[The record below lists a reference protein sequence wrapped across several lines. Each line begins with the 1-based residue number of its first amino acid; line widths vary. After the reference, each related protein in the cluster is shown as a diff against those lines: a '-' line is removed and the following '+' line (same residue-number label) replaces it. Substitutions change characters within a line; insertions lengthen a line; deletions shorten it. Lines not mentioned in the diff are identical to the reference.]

1 MIKHHVKEEEQRD
14 GMFAKAKKAD
24 LDLNE
29 LGDELSARK
38 KELMKQKKNGR
49 N

>member
-24 LDLNE
+24 LDLE
-29 LGDELSARK
+29 DLGAQLQARKDELMAR
-38 KELMKQKKNGR
+38 M
-49 N
+49 